1 MQNVLIFTKAGCEKC
16 KLAKE
21 IGKKLEKMTDK
32 YTVKW
37 LSIDEPEGLMEFTF
51 HNFQYP
57 PAIVVGDKKY
67 SIMKIAEKELL

>member
-1 MQNVLIFTKAGCEKC
+1 MQEVLIFTKPECEKC

-21 IGKKLEKMTDK
+21 IGKKLEKMPDK
-32 YTVKW
+32 YAVKY
-37 LSIDEPEGLMEFTF
+37 LSLANPEGLMEFTY

-67 SIMKIAEKELL
+67 SIMKVAEKELL